1 MHPMKRL
8 TGALLAL
15 FLLLIPLGVLAE
27 ESAENLIWNP
37 EIDSLDYWY
46 EDAWDF
52 SDGISRFA
60 LADIGYDD
68 SSSLYV
74 ENIQVND
81 ARYVQDIWVEP
92 DTLYRISC
100 YVMAEGCGED
110 ADGANLAVKDTF
122 AASDTLHDTNGQ
134 WQYLELYGE
143 TGPDQTELTVM
154 ARVGGYGSTNTG
166 KAWFDHFEMI
176 PVNTLPEGA
185 LLYDFATPA
194 PSSAAVDVPDEAPAR
209 NTPTLILIAVM
220 FVVLACAGWT
230 SVRRMNE
237 IHPDLRGR
245 GKANIFS
252 VLLAIC
258 ISSWVGMAR
267 QVRAQVMSLKQQE
280 FSLAAYVIGASKPR
294 ILFKHLIINCMGPII
309 VNTTMMV
316 PSAIFTEAFLAFV
329 GIGISIPM
337 ASWGTMANEARAQM
351 MLYPMQIVWPVAA
364 ICLTML
370 SLHFIGDGMSE
381 ALDPKK
387 R

>member
-1 MHPMKRL
+1 MANYTIEDIEKLKPSEIPEELFAPLSDDEKNSEFV
-8 TGALLAL
+8 ALESKTYIQDAWNRFKKNKLAL
-15 FLLLIPLGVLAE
+15 IGLIFIL
-27 ESAENLIWNP
+27 
-37 EIDSLDYWY
+37 
-46 EDAWDF
+46 
-52 SDGISRFA
+52 
-60 LADIGYDD
+60 
-68 SSSLYV
+68 
-74 ENIQVND
+74 
-81 ARYVQDIWVEP
+81 
-92 DTLYRISC
+92 
-100 YVMAEGCGED
+100 VM
-110 ADGANLAVKDTF
+110 
-122 AASDTLHDTNGQ
+122 
-134 WQYLELYGE
+134 
-143 TGPDQTELTVM
+143 
-154 ARVGGYGSTNTG
+154 
-166 KAWFDHFEMI
+166 
-176 PVNTLPEGA
+176 
-185 LLYDFATPA
+185 
-194 PSSAAVDVPDEAPAR
+194 
-209 NTPTLILIAVM
+209 
-220 FVVLACAGWT
+220 VVLAILVPILSPYTYDMQDMLNRNAGCSLAHPFGT
-230 SVRRMNE
+230 DKFGRDILVRVMYGARISLSVGFAAAALNLV
-237 IHPDLRGR
+237 IGVVYGGICGYIG
-245 GKANIFS
+245 GKLDMILMRLVDILYSVPTLLYVILIMLIFGSNIFS

-267 QVRAQVMSLKQQE
+267 QVRAQVLSLKQQE